1 MHTYVAT
8 NFLQVSVT
16 LSSALCNGTATGQWL
31 VSFLIDKSISNLSV
45 WSSDQSVADSSVEL
59 LSSMAK
65 NSSAAIVAMDN
76 NMLWSM
82 MRSFV
87 TNQAPLNQLPCAV
100 QRKLMCNLILLA
112 TGSKKELFLTQ
123 VNKIII
129 NVVYMYSAIESV
141 CMYVHAYTYIRTYVH
156 YYLIHKTKCW

>member
-1 MHTYVAT
+1 M
-8 NFLQVSVT
+8 LQVSVT
-16 LSSALCNGTATGQWL
+16 LASALGNSTTTGQWL
-31 VSFLIDKSISNLSV
+31 VTFLIDKSISNLTV

-76 NMLWSM
+76 NLLWSM

-87 TNQAPLNQLPCAV
+87 TNQAPLSQLPCAV

-112 TGSKKELFLTQ
+112 TGSRKELFLTQ
-123 VNKIII
+123 VNSPIH
-129 NVVYMYSAIESV
+129 VF
-141 CMYVHAYTYIRTYVH
+141 TYALTI
-156 YYLIHKTKCW
+156 

>member
-1 MHTYVAT
+1 M
-8 NFLQVSVT
+8 
-16 LSSALCNGTATGQWL
+16 
-31 VSFLIDKSISNLSV
+31 

-112 TGSKKELFLTQ
+112 TGSKKELFL
-123 VNKIII
+123 
-129 NVVYMYSAIESV
+129 YMHIRI
-141 CMYVHAYTYIRTYVH
+141 YVRMCITT
-156 YYLIHKTKCW
+156 